1 MVKKILVALLV
12 AVSANALA
20 APIDEAKKLY
30 REGRY
35 EDALA
40 ILQPLQRQSPRN
52 GNANYWLGATLIALN
67 RQSEAVPFLETAL
80 KRDVPEAAYALG
92 GISADNY
99 CAEEALEYFSTYE
112 SMMRKARRQIS
123 DTEAFERE
131 KSRLVLMENMLQ
143 RVEKIEV
150 IDSIVVDAD
159 MFFTAYKMAPE
170 AGRFVSG
177 SMLNIEDVE
186 LGFLPQINT
195 ELFYSQPDSTGC
207 YRLMSAGI
215 LDDGTLDHP
224 MPLGGEDLNGGGNA
238 EYPFLMADGLT
249 LYFANDGE
257 GSIGGYDIFLTRRSD
272 DGFLLPQNV
281 GMPYNSPADD
291 YLLAIDEITGVGWWA
306 TDRNHIPG
314 KVTIYVFVPST
325 ARRNVD
331 LDDPNLRTL
340 AKMSDISLTQSPGT
354 DFSGLLSKIDQNG
367 SVGPTAGASSGRTFN
382 LPIGSND
389 RVYHTLND
397 FHNPEA
403 RSAMARA
410 IDSELR
416 CINLERKL
424 AALRRSYTDG
434 KIGVGA
440 DILDAEDQLAGA
452 RREKQIQTNTA
463 IRLEL
468 NYITQ

>member
-1 MVKKILVALLV
+1 
-12 AVSANALA
+12 
-20 APIDEAKKLY
+20 
-30 REGRY
+30 
-35 EDALA
+35 
-40 ILQPLQRQSPRN
+40 
-52 GNANYWLGATLIALN
+52 
-67 RQSEAVPFLETAL
+67 
-80 KRDVPEAAYALG
+80 
-92 GISADNY
+92 
-99 CAEEALEYFSTYE
+99 
-112 SMMRKARRQIS
+112 
-123 DTEAFERE
+123 
-131 KSRLVLMENMLQ
+131 
-143 RVEKIEV
+143 
-150 IDSIVVDAD
+150 
-159 MFFTAYKMAPE
+159 MAPE

-215 LDDGTLDHP
+215 LDDGTIDHP

-238 EYPFLMADGLT
+238 EYPFMMADGLT

-314 KVTIYVFVPST
+314 KVTIYVFVPSAT
-325 ARRNVD
+325 RRNVD
-331 LDDPNLRTL
+331 LDDSNLRAL

-354 DFSGLLSKIDQNG
+354 DYSALLSRIDQNG

-382 LPIGSND
+382 LPIGGND